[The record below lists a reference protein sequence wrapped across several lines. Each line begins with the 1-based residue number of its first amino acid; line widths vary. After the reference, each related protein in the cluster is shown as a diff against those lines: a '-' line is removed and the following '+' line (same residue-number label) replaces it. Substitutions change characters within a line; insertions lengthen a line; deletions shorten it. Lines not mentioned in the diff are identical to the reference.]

1 MVIGLITI
9 YILIAAFDVPVI
21 LKTNKKK
28 KTIIVY
34 SILLGLSFI
43 VSILLMLDKIHTTP
57 SIVIESLVKSV
68 FKR

>member
-9 YILIAAFDVPVI
+9 YILIVVFDIPVI
-21 LKTNKKK
+21 SRTNKKK

-43 VSILLMLDKIHTTP
+43 VSILLMFEKMPTTP
-57 SIVIESLVKSV
+57 SIVIENLVKSV